1 VIHSQCENHSQNR
14 KLAIVNFLFGVFVD
28 DQQLR
33 LELIAGLLV
42 AVTCAITG
50 TFVVLRGLS
59 FIGDALA
66 HGVLPGIAAAM
77 LLGVSG
83 MFGAVVSAVIMMS
96 GVGIVNRRLRL
107 SGDTAIGLLFV
118 GMLSLGVL
126 ITSRSVSLV
135 GDLEEILFG
144 DIAHV
149 EWSTI
154 SVQLIALIC
163 IAFIFTVCRRPFLLL
178 SVDEGLVNT
187 SGFSAKLFHNVMM
200 AMVATTVIVSFQ
212 TVGTLLVMGML
223 IAPAAT
229 GALFARRI
237 SSMIMIAA
245 LSGSISVYIG
255 LLASYHYD
263 LAAGASI
270 VLTAVI
276 LFALSAIFTE
286 TRKSMSRRHD
296 DDHDHEHPHAHGHV
310 HI

>member
-1 VIHSQCENHSQNR
+1 M
-14 KLAIVNFLFGVFVD
+14 FVD
-28 DQQLR
+28 DHQLR

-42 AVTCAITG
+42 ALTCAVTG
-50 TFVVLRGLS
+50 TFIVLRGLS

-66 HGVLPGIAAAM
+66 HGVLPGIAVAM

-83 MFGAVVSAVIMMS
+83 MLGAAVSAAVMMS

-126 ITSRSVSLV
+126 ITSRSLSLV

-154 SVQLIALIC
+154 AIQFIALVSIV
-163 IAFIFTVCRRPFLLL
+163 IVFAICRRPFLLL
-178 SVDEGLVNT
+178 SVDEGLVST
-187 SGFSAKLFHNVMM
+187 SGFSAKIFHNVMM
-200 AMVATTVIVSFQ
+200 AMVAATVIVSFQ

-237 SSMIMIAA
+237 STMIMIAA
-245 LSGSISVYIG
+245 LTGSISVYIG

-286 TRKSMSRRHD
+286 TRKSISRRHD
-296 DDHDHEHPHAHGHV
+296 DDHNLEHPHAHGHV